1 MMMKSVTEYLECTTQ
16 KYPNKIAFKDSDKSI
31 TFLELNNISKKIA
44 SYILSKNI
52 FKKPIAI
59 FLDKSVECITSFTGV
74 AYSGNFYTP
83 IDGSM
88 PDSRI
93 EKIIEVLNPEL
104 IITDEKNYNH
114 AIKIISANKI
124 VKYEDITLC
133 EKDDVLLEK
142 ATLKQI
148 DTDILYVLFTSGSTG
163 LPKGVIIS
171 HRSVIDYI
179 DWVVECFN
187 ITSKDVLGNQA
198 PLYFDLSIQDV
209 YAPFKSG
216 ATTVLIDSS
225 LFAFPPK
232 LMEYLFTCKIN
243 TIFWV
248 PTALVLIANL
258 KGLNTKYSPKLEKI
272 LFCGEVMP
280 NKQLNI
286 WRKRYPNALFV
297 NLYGPTEI
305 TEVCTY
311 YIVNREFNDSDTLP
325 IGIPCRNTDI
335 LVLDENDELVENSS
349 VGELCVRGSS
359 LSMGYYKDFAKTDSL
374 FVQNPLNKNYPEKI
388 YRTGDLVFY
397 NKFGELE
404 YVSRKDFQIKHLGHR
419 IELGEIETAVSS
431 IGGIELCCCVYDSN
445 RHRIVLYYVGE
456 CTDDKIHCELK
467 KLIPEYMLPN
477 LVVELDN
484 MPTNLNGK
492 IDRQRLKEFL
502 S

>member
-1 MMMKSVTEYLECTTQ
+1 MMKSVTEYLECTAQ
-16 KYPNKIAFKDSDKSI
+16 KYPNKIAFKDDYKSV

-59 FLDKSVECITSFTGV
+59 FLDKSVECIASFTGV

-83 IDGSM
+83 IDSSM

-104 IITDEKNYNH
+104 IITNEKNYNH
-114 AIKIISANKI
+114 VIKIVSTNRI
-124 VKYEDITLC
+124 VKYEDIVLC
-133 EKDDVLLEK
+133 KKDEILLEK
-142 ATLKQI
+142 AKLKQI
-148 DTDILYVLFTSGSTG
+148 DTDILYILFTSGSTG

-187 ITSKDVLGNQA
+187 ITSKDILGNQA

-225 LFAFPPK
+225 LFVFPSK
-232 LMEYLFTCKIN
+232 LMEYLFACKIN

-258 KGLNTKYSPKLEKI
+258 KGLNTRYSPKLEKI

-286 WRKRYPNALFV
+286 WRKKYPNALFV

-311 YIVNREFNDSDTLP
+311 YIVNREFDDSETLP

-431 IGGIELCCCVYDSN
+431 VRGVELSCCVYDSN
-445 RHRIVLYYVGE
+445 RNRIVLYYVGE
-456 CTDDKIHCELK
+456 CTDEEVICALK
-467 KLIPEYMLPN
+467 MLVPDYMIPN
-477 LVVELDN
+477 LITKLES

-492 IDRQRLKEFL
+492 IDRQKLKEFL